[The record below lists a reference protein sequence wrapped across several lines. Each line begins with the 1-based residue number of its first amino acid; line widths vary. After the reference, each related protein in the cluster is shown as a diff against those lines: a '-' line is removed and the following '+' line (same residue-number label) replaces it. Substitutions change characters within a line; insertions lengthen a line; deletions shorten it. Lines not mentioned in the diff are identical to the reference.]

1 MPQAIEK
8 VLVLGASGDQGIPL
22 IAALLDCGVTPI
34 AGVRRLDAMQGT
46 AYPDIAVITADIMD
60 QASLEAAFAQVD
72 AVAMHLPFEFD
83 RDIAAEFGRNIGA
96 AAAAAGLKK
105 IVFNTSCY
113 VADTDLGIS
122 AHDGRRDI
130 EQSLRESGVDYV
142 ILRPA
147 VFMDNMI
154 RVWCKPTI
162 VHKDTFVYPAKED
175 LKVSWICLED
185 LARLSAYAAV
195 TPELRNE
202 TIPVGG
208 PEALT
213 GFEVAEKISAASGR
227 NIQFNSIGPT
237 TFAQNMSELV
247 TGSRE
252 IEPESIYNGMA
263 KFYSW
268 YNAQPVSPLNI
279 DPKSFSDL
287 LPIELTSYEEWA
299 ARQDWT
305 VV

>member
-1 MPQAIEK
+1 
-8 VLVLGASGDQGIPL
+8 
-22 IAALLDCGVTPI
+22 
-34 AGVRRLDAMQGT
+34 
-46 AYPDIAVITADIMD
+46 
-60 QASLEAAFAQVD
+60 
-72 AVAMHLPFEFD
+72 
-83 RDIAAEFGRNIGA
+83 
-96 AAAAAGLKK
+96 
-105 IVFNTSCY
+105 
-113 VADTDLGIS
+113 
-122 AHDGRRDI
+122 
-130 EQSLRESGVDYV
+130 

-213 GFEVAEKISAASGR
+213 GFEVAKKISAASGR

>member
-1 MPQAIEK
+1 MSQTIEK
-8 VLVLGASGDQGIPL
+8 VLVLGASGDQGLPL
-22 IAALLDCGVTPI
+22 IDALLESGVTPV

-46 AYPDIAVITADIMD
+46 RHPDIPVVVADIMD
-60 QASLEAAFAQVD
+60 QSSLQSAFSEVD

-83 RDIAAEFGRNIGA
+83 MEIATQFGRNIA
-96 AAAAAGLKK
+96 AAAAAASLKK

-113 VADTDLGIS
+113 VADTDLGIG
-122 AHDGRRDI
+122 AHDGRRRI
-130 EQSLRESGVDYV
+130 EQSLRECGVDYV

-162 VHKDTFVYPAKED
+162 VHKDTFVYPAKET
-175 LKVSWICLED
+175 LKVSWICLDD

-213 GFEVAEKISAASGR
+213 GFEVAERISAASGR

-252 IEPESIYNGMA
+252 LEPESIYNGMA
-263 KFYSW
+263 SFYAW
-268 YNAQPVSPLNI
+268 YNAQAESPLNI
-279 DPKSFSDL
+279 DPKGFADL
-287 LPIELTSYEEWA
+287 LPVKLTSYSEWA
-299 ARQDWT
+299 ARQDWNK
-305 VV
+305 V

>member
-1 MPQAIEK
+1 MPEDIKK
-8 VLVLGASGDQGIPL
+8 VLVLGASGDQGLPL
-22 IAALLDCGVTPI
+22 IAALLDLGVTPV
-34 AGVRRLDAMQGT
+34 AGVRRLDAMKDSV
-46 AYPDIAVITADIMD
+46 YPDIPVVTADIMD
-60 QASLEAAFAQVD
+60 QSSLEAAFAQVD
-72 AVAMHLPFEFD
+72 SVAMHLPFVFD
-83 RDIAAEFGRNIGA
+83 EALAAEFGRNIGA
-96 AAAAAGLKK
+96 AAAATGLKK

-122 AHDGRRDI
+122 AHDGRRRI
-130 EQSLRESGVDYV
+130 EEALRDCGVDYV

-175 LKVSWICLED
+175 LKVSWICLDD

-195 TPELRNE
+195 TPELRNK

-213 GFEVAEKISAASGR
+213 GFQVAEKISTASGR
-227 NIQFNSIGPT
+227 TVQFNSIAPT

-247 TGSRE
+247 TGSRD
-252 IEPESIYNGMA
+252 IEPKSIYNGMA
-263 KFYSW
+263 SFYSW
-268 YNAQPVSPLNI
+268 YNAQPQSPLDI
-279 DPKSFSDL
+279 DPQSFADL
-287 LPIELTSYEEWA
+287 LPVKLTSYEQWA
-299 ARQDWT
+299 ARQDWSR
-305 VV
+305 V

>member
-1 MPQAIEK
+1 MSQRIEK
-8 VLVLGASGDQGIPL
+8 VLVLGASGDQGLPL
-22 IAALLDCGVTPI
+22 IDALLESGVTPV

-46 AYPDIAVITADIMD
+46 RHPDIPVVVADIMD
-60 QASLEAAFAQVD
+60 QASLQAAFSQVD

-83 RDIAAEFGRNIGA
+83 MEIATQFGRNVA
-96 AAAAAGLKK
+96 AAAAAADLKK

-113 VADTDLGIS
+113 VADTDLGIG
-122 AHDGRRDI
+122 AHDGRRRI
-130 EQSLRESGVDYV
+130 EQSLRECGVDYV

-162 VHKDTFVYPAKED
+162 VHKDTFVYPAKAT
-175 LKVSWICLED
+175 LKVSWICLDD
-185 LARLSAYAAV
+185 LARLSTYAAV

-213 GFEVAEKISAASGR
+213 GFEIAERISAASGR
-227 NIQFNSIGPT
+227 NIQFNSIAPT
-237 TFAQNMSELV
+237 TFAENMSELV

-252 IEPESIYNGMA
+252 LEPESIYNGMA
-263 KFYSW
+263 SFYAW
-268 YNAQPVSPLNI
+268 YNAQPESPLNI
-279 DPKSFSDL
+279 DPKGFADL
-287 LPIELTSYEEWA
+287 LPVKLTSYSEWA
-299 ARQDWT
+299 ARQDWSKI
-305 VV
+305 

>member
-1 MPQAIEK
+1 MSVAIEK
-8 VLVLGASGDQGIPL
+8 VMVLGASGDQGIPL
-22 IAALLDCGVTPI
+22 VAALLDHGVTPI

-46 AYPDIAVITADIMD
+46 AYPDIPAIAADIMD

-83 RDIAAEFGRNIGA
+83 RAIAAEFGRNIAA

-113 VADTDLGIS
+113 VADTDLGIG

-213 GFEVAEKISAASGR
+213 GFEVAEKISTASGR